1 MPKDIP
7 SPQDARVPRERS
19 QFRALLLA
27 NPNYFGTLSDSPF
40 KAVKA
45 IQSNKSYE
53 EIGCVGFHPQS
64 KRLDAVIFVKEPFG
78 YNGDVCTTGN
88 GSSVGP
94 GIMRIGCDW
103 VVPQRI
109 VVSME
114 TP

>member
-1 MPKDIP
+1 MVAGWPM
-7 SPQDARVPRERS
+7 A
-19 QFRALLLA
+19 
-27 NPNYFGTLSDSPF
+27 
-40 KAVKA
+40 
-45 IQSNKSYE
+45 
-53 EIGCVGFHPQS
+53 
-64 KRLDAVIFVKEPFG
+64 
-78 YNGDVCTTGN
+78 CTTGN